1 VKAES
6 GSGKAVLFIAASD
19 QDANLFY
26 ATRFPAGDPFIYL
39 ELEGEK
45 IILTSELELG
55 RARLEAR
62 VDRVIST
69 VRYENRLRESGLTPR
84 PTDVLDL
91 FLKEVGV
98 TVLEVP
104 SSMPLGHAERL
115 REKGYRV
122 QPREDPFYPDRMVK
136 RPEEVDSIAAAQRV
150 TEEAMEM
157 AVGLISASTIDG
169 PVLRL
174 GSEPLTAERVQREVR
189 RMLLDRGYLAA
200 EIIVAG
206 GDQGCDPHV
215 RGSGPLPSHSTI
227 VIDIFPRSLQTR
239 YWGDMTR
246 TVVRGRASPEVRKI
260 YPDVQEAEELG
271 VSLLRPDA
279 DGMEIHQAVLDHFKS
294 RGYES
299 GEVGGRMQG
308 FIHGTGHGVG
318 LEIHEPPR
326 LSRVK
331 AILRAGNVVTVEPGL
346 YYPGV
351 GAVRI
356 EDLVVVEAS
365 GPRNLNTFPKVLEV

>member
-1 VKAES
+1 VES
-6 GSGKAVLFIAASD
+6 PKAVLFIAASD
-19 QDANLFY
+19 QDANLYY
-26 ATRFPAGDPFIYL
+26 ATRFSAGDPFIYL
-39 ELEGEK
+39 ELEGERV
-45 IILTSELELG
+45 ILTSELELG
-55 RARLEAR
+55 RARREAR
-62 VDRVIST
+62 VDRIVST
-69 VRYENRLRESGLTPR
+69 VPYENRLREAGVTPR

-91 FLKEVGV
+91 FLKEIGV
-98 TVLEVP
+98 SEIEVP
-104 SSMPLGHAERL
+104 SSMPLGHADRL

-122 QPREDPFYPDRMVK
+122 QPREDPFYPERMVK
-136 RPEEVDSIAAAQRV
+136 RPEEVEWIAAAQRV
-150 TEEAMEM
+150 TEEAMAL
-157 AVGLISASTIDG
+157 AVRLIAESSIDG
-169 PVLRL
+169 AFLRL

-215 RGSGPLPSHSTI
+215 RGSGPLPSHRTI
-227 VIDIFPRSLQTR
+227 VIDIFPRSIETR

-246 TVVRGRASPEVRKI
+246 TVVRGSASPEVRKI
-260 YPDVQEAEELG
+260 YRDVREAAELAI
-271 VSLLRPDA
+271 SLLRPGA
-279 DGMEIHQAVLDHFKS
+279 EGMEIHQAVMDHFKS

-299 GEVGGRMQG
+299 GELEGRMRG

-326 LSRVK
+326 LSKVK
-331 AILRAGNVVTVEPGL
+331 ATLKAGQVVTVEPGL

-356 EDLVVVEAS
+356 EDLVVIGVG